1 MTTGTS
7 KSASL
12 SPNLGKLGPALVAGV
27 AYLDPGNF
35 ASNLAS
41 GALFNYSLVW
51 VVLIANATAWFVQY
65 LAAKLAIGTGE
76 SLTGLLSSQFKSN
89 ASRLTYWLQAEVVI
103 LATEIAEVVGGA
115 VAINILFGLPLGVG
129 AVITAVIS
137 MIILASQGKTRGF
150 FTALIIALT
159 VVTSAGI
166 IAAVNFGLID
176 PSALAA
182 GLVPRIQSQAELLVT
197 LGMLGATVMP
207 HAIYSHS
214 AFVRDK
220 FGLVTGTPARR
231 VLLKVTRIDVTLA
244 LGIAGFVNLCLLL
257 IGATVSTDGAD
268 RGDPIYDTFHMLY
281 QTVSPVL
288 AVMFALAL
296 LASGLASSAV
306 GAYAGGEVMGSMIK
320 RRISPWLR
328 RAITIVPAVSILL
341 FTTSPTSVLLLSQ
354 VLLSFGLPFALIPL
368 VYLTSKKKLMA
379 ELVNTKR
386 TIVLGVVI
394 SAALVGLNLKL
405 VFDTLAPLFGWL

>member
-7 KSASL
+7 KATSL
-12 SPNLGKLGPALVAGV
+12 RPTLGKLGPALVAGV

-41 GALFNYSLVW
+41 GAMFNYSLVW

-65 LAAKLAIGTGE
+65 LAAKLAIGSGE
-76 SLTGLLSSQFKSN
+76 SLTGLLSGRFKSKF
-89 ASRLTYWLQAEVVI
+89 ARLAYWLQAEVVI

-115 VAINILFGLPLGVG
+115 VAFNILFGLPLGVG
-129 AVITAVIS
+129 AVLTAVIS
-137 MIILASQGKTRGF
+137 MVILASQGRTRGF

-166 IAAVNFGLID
+166 IAAVNFGLIV
-176 PSALAA
+176 PGELYA

-220 FGLVTGTPARR
+220 FGLVDSTPARR
-231 VLLKVTRIDVTLA
+231 VLLRVTRIDVTLA

-257 IGATVSTDGAD
+257 IGATVSRDGAD
-268 RGDPIYDTFHMLY
+268 RSDPIYDTFHLLY
-281 QTVSPVL
+281 STISPVL

-306 GAYAGGEVMGSMIK
+306 GAYAGGEVMGSMIN
-320 RRISPWLR
+320 RRISPWIR
-328 RAITIVPAVSILL
+328 RAITIVPAVLIMLV
-341 FTTSPTSVLLLSQ
+341 TYSPTAVLLLSQ
-354 VLLSFGLPFALIPL
+354 VVLSFGLPFALVPL
-368 VYLTSKKKLMA
+368 VYLTSKKKIMA

-386 TIVLGVVI
+386 TVALGIVI
-394 SAALVGLNLKL
+394 CIALVALNLKL
-405 VFDTLAPLFGWL
+405 VLDTLSPFVGWY

>member
-89 ASRLTYWLQAEVVI
+89 AARLAYWLQAEVVI

-115 VAINILFGLPLGVG
+115 VALNILFGLPLGVG
-129 AVITAVIS
+129 AVITAIIS

-257 IGATVSTDGAD
+257 IGATVSKDGAHQA
-268 RGDPIYDTFHMLY
+268 DPIYDTFRSLY
-281 QTVSPVL
+281 VSVSPVL
-288 AVMFALAL
+288 A
-296 LASGLASSAV
+296 
-306 GAYAGGEVMGSMIK
+306 
-320 RRISPWLR
+320 
-328 RAITIVPAVSILL
+328 
-341 FTTSPTSVLLLSQ
+341 
-354 VLLSFGLPFALIPL
+354 
-368 VYLTSKKKLMA
+368 
-379 ELVNTKR
+379 
-386 TIVLGVVI
+386 
-394 SAALVGLNLKL
+394 
-405 VFDTLAPLFGWL
+405 

>member
-7 KSASL
+7 KTASL
-12 SPNLGKLGPALVAGV
+12 RPTLGKLGPALVAGV

-51 VVLIANATAWFVQY
+51 VVLLANATAWFVQY

-76 SLTGLLSSQFKSN
+76 SLTGVLSGRFKTKF
-89 ASRLTYWLQAEVVI
+89 SRLAYWLQAEVVI

-115 VAINILFGLPLGVG
+115 VALNILFGLPLGVG

-137 MIILASQGKTRGF
+137 MIILASQGKARGF
-150 FTALIIALT
+150 FTAFIIALT
-159 VVTSAGI
+159 IVTSAGI
-166 IAAVNFGLID
+166 IAAVNFGLIEPANFLD
-176 PSALAA
+176 
-182 GLVPRIQSQAELLVT
+182 GMVPRIQSQAELLVT

-220 FGLVTGTPARR
+220 FGTVDNAPARR
-231 VLLKVTRIDVTLA
+231 VLLKVTRVDVTLA

-257 IGATVSTDGAD
+257 IGATVFPAGAEVN
-268 RGDPIYDTFHMLY
+268 DPIYDTFQRLY
-281 QTVSPVL
+281 EGVSPIL
-288 AVMFALAL
+288 AIMFALAL

-306 GAYAGGEVMGSMIK
+306 GAYAGGEVMGSMIS
-320 RRISPWLR
+320 RQISPWVR
-328 RAITIVPAVSILL
+328 RAITVIPAVIILL
-341 FTTSPTSVLLLSQ
+341 MTTNTSQVLLLSQ

-368 VYLTSKKKLMA
+368 VYLTSQKKLMG
-379 ELVNTKR
+379 ELVNKRR
-386 TIVLGVVI
+386 TILVGVVI
-394 SAALVGLNLKL
+394 AVALVVLNLKL
-405 VFDTLAPLFGWL
+405 VLDTVVGFLA

>member
-7 KSASL
+7 KSATL

-65 LAAKLAIGTGE
+65 LAAKLAIGTGA

-89 ASRLTYWLQAEVVI
+89 AARLAYWLQAEVVI

-115 VAINILFGLPLGVG
+115 VALNILFALPLGVG
-129 AVITAVIS
+129 AVITAGIS

-176 PSALAA
+176 PSALGA

-220 FGLVTGTPARR
+220 FGFVSSTAARR

-257 IGATVSTDGAD
+257 IGATVSKDGSD
-268 RGDPIYDTFHMLY
+268 GGDPIYDTFHMLY

-328 RAITIVPAVSILL
+328 RAITIIPAVLIML
-341 FTTSPTSVLLLSQ
+341 FTTSPTAVLLLSQ

-394 SAALVGLNLKL
+394 SVALVGLNLKL
-405 VFDTLAPLFGWL
+405 VFDTVAPFFGWL

>member
-328 RAITIVPAVSILL
+328 RAITIVPAVLIML

-386 TIVLGVVI
+386 TIVLGAVI
-394 SAALVGLNLKL
+394 SVALVGLNLKL
-405 VFDTLAPLFGWL
+405 VFDTLAPFLGLR

>member
-7 KSASL
+7 KTASL
-12 SPNLGKLGPALVAGV
+12 RPTLGKLGPALVAGV

-51 VVLIANATAWFVQY
+51 VVLLANATAWFVQY

-76 SLTGLLSSQFKSN
+76 SLTGVLSGRFKTKF
-89 ASRLTYWLQAEVVI
+89 SRLAYWLQAEVVI

-115 VAINILFGLPLGVG
+115 VALNILFGLPLGVG

-137 MIILASQGKTRGF
+137 MIILASQGKARGF
-150 FTALIIALT
+150 FTAFIIALT
-159 VVTSAGI
+159 IVTSAGI
-166 IAAVNFGLID
+166 IAAVNFGLIEPANFLD
-176 PSALAA
+176 
-182 GLVPRIQSQAELLVT
+182 GMVPRIQSQAELLVT

-207 HAIYSHS
+207 HAIYSS

-220 FGLVTGTPARR
+220 FGTVDNAPARR
-231 VLLKVTRIDVTLA
+231 VLLKVTRVDVTLA

-257 IGATVSTDGAD
+257 IGATVFPAGAEVN
-268 RGDPIYDTFHMLY
+268 DPIYDTFQRLY
-281 QTVSPVL
+281 EGVSPIL
-288 AVMFALAL
+288 AIMFALAL

-306 GAYAGGEVMGSMIK
+306 GAYAGGEVMGSMIS
-320 RRISPWLR
+320 RQISPWVR
-328 RAITIVPAVSILL
+328 RAITVIPAVIILL
-341 FTTSPTSVLLLSQ
+341 MTTNTSQVLLLSQ

-368 VYLTSKKKLMA
+368 VYLTSQKKLMG
-379 ELVNTKR
+379 ELVNKRR
-386 TIVLGVVI
+386 TILVGVVI
-394 SAALVGLNLKL
+394 AVALVVLNLKL
-405 VFDTLAPLFGWL
+405 VLDTVVGFLA

>member
-89 ASRLTYWLQAEVVI
+89 AARLAYWLQAEVVI

-268 RGDPIYDTFHMLY
+268 RGDPIYDTFRMLY

-405 VFDTLAPLFGWL
+405 VFDTLAPFFGWL

>member
-7 KSASL
+7 KTASL
-12 SPNLGKLGPALVAGV
+12 RPTLGKLGPALVAGV

-51 VVLIANATAWFVQY
+51 VVLLANATAWFVQY

-76 SLTGLLSSQFKSN
+76 SLTGVLSGRFKSKF
-89 ASRLTYWLQAEVVI
+89 SRLTYWLQAEVVI

-115 VAINILFGLPLGVG
+115 VALNILFGLPLGVG

-137 MIILASQGKTRGF
+137 MIILASQGKARGF
-150 FTALIIALT
+150 FTAFIIALT
-159 VVTSAGI
+159 IVTSAGI
-166 IAAVNFGLID
+166 IAAVNFGLIE
-176 PSALAA
+176 PANLIA
-182 GLVPRIQSQAELLVT
+182 GMVPRIQSQAELLVT

-220 FGLVTGTPARR
+220 FGTVESAAARR
-231 VLLKVTRIDVTLA
+231 VLLKVTRVDVTLA

-257 IGATVSTDGAD
+257 IGATVFPAGAQVN
-268 RGDPIYDTFHMLY
+268 DPIYDTFQRLFD
-281 QTVSPVL
+281 TVSPML

-306 GAYAGGEVMGSMIK
+306 GAYAGGEVMGSMIN
-320 RRISPWLR
+320 RQISPWIR
-328 RAITIVPAVSILL
+328 RAITVVPAVAIML
-341 FTTSPTSVLLLSQ
+341 FTSNPSQVLLLSQ

-368 VYLTSKKKLMA
+368 VHLTSQKKLMA
-379 ELVNTKR
+379 EMVNAKR
-386 TIVLGVVI
+386 TVILGMAI
-394 SAALVGLNLKL
+394 ACALVFLNLKL
-405 VFDTLAPLFGWL
+405 VIDTLTGLFA